1 MIQIIVYKSK
11 YLYYVFIL
19 TAERTST
26 IPPAWTSPF
35 ELLTWSLRYFSQ
47 VGRWGFLTNEY
58 YVMFQEF
65 NRFFVEA
72 VYGNFRYSAKLCW
85 APCGLSTNT
94 DSIWHLYFCQK
105 SVFVPWLCLTQL
117 YGRWDLSRWS
127 TLGSVSPKYD
137 GIRSFSIWWI
147 LTVSDFRCAWF
158 PGPNT
163 SVGGSLNWY
172 IASRWGGRRFTGF
185 LFAFFHQ
192 P

>member
-1 MIQIIVYKSK
+1 
-11 YLYYVFIL
+11 
-19 TAERTST
+19 
-26 IPPAWTSPF
+26 
-35 ELLTWSLRYFSQ
+35 
-47 VGRWGFLTNEY
+47 
-58 YVMFQEF
+58 MFQEF

-85 APCGLSTNT
+85 APYGLSTNT

-192 P
+192 PRRFFGLEKLSLYHYRAADIASWWRAENGYDRETPVSCPLVSFSSFPSWSHLRWPA